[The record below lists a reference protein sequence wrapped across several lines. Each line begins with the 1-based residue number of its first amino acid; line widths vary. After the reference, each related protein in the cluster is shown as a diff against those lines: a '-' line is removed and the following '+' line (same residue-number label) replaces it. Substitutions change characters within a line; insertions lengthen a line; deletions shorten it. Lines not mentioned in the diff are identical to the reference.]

1 LKTNELIEVLAQDF
15 RPQHAFP
22 RVLLFAAVSGA
33 VVAGTTFFLFLG
45 FRPDIAQAME
55 SVRFLFKFV
64 ITLTLAVAATG
75 VALHLARPGDV
86 VAGWGW
92 ALAAVPLLLLCAAG
106 LELTALPARSWLHH
120 LVGHNARFCLTLIP
134 LFSIGPLICIFA
146 ALRRGAPTY
155 PRLTGAVAGL
165 AASGIGA
172 TFYAAN
178 CNDDSPLFVATWYPL
193 ATSVVVI
200 IAFFAGGKLLRW

>member
-1 LKTNELIEVLAQDF
+1 LKTNELVEVLAQDL
-15 RPQHAFP
+15 RPQHGFP
-22 RVLLFAAVSGA
+22 CVLLFAAVSGA

-75 VALHLARPGDV
+75 AALHLARPGDV

-92 ALAAVPLLLLCAAG
+92 ALAAVPLLLLCAVG

-120 LVGHNARFCLTLIP
+120 LAGHNARFCLTLIP